1 MTKAE
6 LVEKIAQSVKHR
18 DISKA
23 AINEISDALF
33 DTLTKGIKK
42 DKRFTYPGFGT
53 FTIRNRK
60 ARKGRNPQTGAAI
73 NIPASK
79 TVGFRPSPELKHSL

>member
-6 LVEKIAQSVKHR
+6 LVEKVATTLKHR

-23 AINEISDALF
+23 AINEISDAVF
-33 DTLTKGIKK
+33 EMLTKGIKK

-60 ARKGRNPQTGAAI
+60 ARKGRNPQTGESI
-73 NIPASK
+73 SIPASK
-79 TVGFRPSPELKHSL
+79 TVGFRPAPEFKQSL

>member
-6 LVEKIAQSVKHR
+6 LVNKVYDSNKKR
-18 DISKA
+18 GYSKTA
-23 AINEISDALF
+23 VNEVCDSIFSHLCSA
-33 DTLTKGIKK
+33 IKK

-53 FTIRNRK
+53 WTVRRRK
-60 ARKGRNPQTGAAI
+60 ARKGRNPQTGQII

-79 TVGFRPSPELKHSL
+79 TVGFRPAPTLKNSL

>member
-6 LVEKIAQSVKHR
+6 LVEKVAQSLRHR
-18 DISKA
+18 ELSKA
-23 AINEISDALF
+23 AINEVADALF
-33 DTLTKGIKK
+33 ENLSKGIKK

-53 FTIRNRK
+53 FTVRTRK
-60 ARKGRNPQTGAAI
+60 ARKGRNPQTGAII

-79 TVGFRPSPELKHSL
+79 TIGFRPSPELKRSL